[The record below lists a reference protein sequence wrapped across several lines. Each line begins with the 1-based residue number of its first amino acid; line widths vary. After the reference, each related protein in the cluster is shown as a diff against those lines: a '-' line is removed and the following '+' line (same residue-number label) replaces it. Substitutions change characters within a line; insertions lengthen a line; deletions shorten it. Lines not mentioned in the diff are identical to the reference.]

1 MQFFNDLST
10 NSFKTQ
16 NVQWIANENFLI
28 KSAINYLRLNNI
40 IFEILFTLT
49 IHISIDSIDKI
60 YALEI
65 NSNVTKGYYARFSKV
80 FKYRK
85 SFYTQLSLDYITS
98 FLQKTN

>member
-1 MQFFNDLST
+1 MEFCK
-10 NSFKTQ
+10 SFHFYQ
-16 NVQWIANENFLI
+16 NISFHY
-28 KSAINYLRLNNI
+28 INLDIYRN
-40 IFEILFTLT
+40 TLT